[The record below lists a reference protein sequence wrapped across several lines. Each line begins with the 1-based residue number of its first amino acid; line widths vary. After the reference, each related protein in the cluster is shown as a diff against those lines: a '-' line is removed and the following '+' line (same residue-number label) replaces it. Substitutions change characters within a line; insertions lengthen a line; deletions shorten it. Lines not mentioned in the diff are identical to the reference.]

1 MYTKNSEHKNMYNEY
16 IKKLKTESKNRTFFE
31 SSCKPIYITDVNK
44 NLTYVNNAIS
54 EILGYKKRELLQMKL
69 HHIITKESFEKILKL
84 EETELLKKDEINE
97 KVYFL
102 TKEGREI
109 PFNIKVDPVFSSE
122 KKLIGSR
129 AIFQDFSERRKYGNI
144 LQKSKER
151 DQTLVENLP
160 VGIAIISE
168 DGRIVSAND
177 IALEIFGYDLK
188 DLDWLTTSHLY
199 SNPEDKDVLLRKIT
213 NRELVWNH
221 EIQLKKKD
229 GSEIQILANVKP
241 ILNSEGN
248 YFLAAFNELN
258 RKKINFDA
266 ETSPKENSED
276 NGKSDSELLARVAY
290 KIRTPIMIILNLNAA
305 IKYEIKY
312 NVDSE
317 IRSFFEEIESA
328 SKKILRIIDLVL
340 EMSTIQTGMY
350 EINKKQIDLN
360 EDILKKLFH
369 KFKPIAD
376 EKNIIIKLTVNTKE
390 TTITADEFSTIQI
403 FSYLIENA
411 IGFTDKGEID
421 IIINKVENNKLHI
434 SITDTGIGMSNDYI
448 PNLFK
453 LFSKEKPDYTGRNEG
468 AGSAL
473 ALVKKYCELNGA
485 GIHIE
490 SEKGTGSKFTISFN
504 LTAD

>member
-1 MYTKNSEHKNMYNEY
+1 MTKITKNLNTKEKV
-16 IKKLKTESKNRTFFE
+16 RTCLE
-31 SSCKPIYITDVNK
+31 SSCRPIYIADENK
-44 NLTYVNNAIS
+44 ILTYVNKAMCS
-54 EILGYKKRELLQMKL
+54 TLGYNKQELLQMEL
-69 HHIITKESFEKILKL
+69 QQIIKKESFEKILKQ
-84 EETELLKKDEINE
+84 EEKGLFEEGEINE
-97 KVYFL
+97 RVYFL
-102 TKEGREI
+102 SKDGKEIFGD
-109 PFNIKVDPVFSSE
+109 IKIAPIYNSE
-122 KKLIGSR
+122 KKIIGSR
-129 AIFQDFSERRKYGNI
+129 AIFHDLSERIKYGNI
-144 LQKSKER
+144 LLESKER
-151 DQTLVENLP
+151 YQTLMENLP
-160 VGIAIISE
+160 VGIGIISE
-168 DGRIVSAND
+168 NGKIISANNL
-177 IALEIFGYDLK
+177 ALETFGYDLV
-188 DLDWLTTSHLY
+188 DLDCLTTSHLY
-199 SNPEDKDVLLRKIT
+199 SNPKDKDILLQKIT
-213 NRELVWNH
+213 DGKLVWNH
-221 EIQLKKKD
+221 EIKLKKKD
-229 GSEIQILANVKP
+229 GSEIYILLNVKP
-241 ILNSEGN
+241 ILYSDGN
-248 YFLAAFNELN
+248 YFLAAFNDITN
-258 RKKINFDA
+258 KRKNYKEFIFN
-266 ETSPKENSED
+266 KENSED